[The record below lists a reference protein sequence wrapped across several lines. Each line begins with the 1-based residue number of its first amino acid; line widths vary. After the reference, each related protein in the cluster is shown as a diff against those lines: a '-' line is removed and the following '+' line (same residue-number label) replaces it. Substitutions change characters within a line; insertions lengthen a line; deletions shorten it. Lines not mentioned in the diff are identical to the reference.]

1 MRRYVLWGA
10 LALATFGCGD
20 DDGAGGD
27 GGTDAD
33 TDTDSDTDTDTD
45 TDSDSDTDTDTDT
58 DSDTEA
64 ATCDN
69 LADGWNY
76 GWDVGGEA
84 YDFILHLPEGVATD
98 GSGSWAV
105 VFNWHSLGTGADMFD
120 DFISTTYDNETM
132 PFIGVTPDSNGFT
145 IMTMD
150 MTWDV
155 FSVAEGGA
163 GNADVALFD
172 QLVACFETRY
182 GIDENHIHSMGFSL
196 GGIMTDLLAT
206 VRGDVLASVGTYSGA
221 YFSDDANVATL
232 GVISGMVSWPDPTHD
247 NMYGQLLCHGGTND
261 TFDLSVVT
269 VHFDTFGTN
278 DVPYLNTLGH
288 DVIHCVNPDA
298 TQHGDL
304 SGLPQP
310 GGFVEFFAAHGLGV
324 EASPWASGL
333 PSSGFSLCT
342 YEAKD

>member
-1 MRRYVLWGA
+1 MMRRYLLWGA
-10 LALATFGCGD
+10 LTLAAFGCGD

-27 GGTDAD
+27 GGTD
-33 TDTDSDTDTDTD
+33 SDTDTDTD
-45 TDSDSDTDTDTDT
+45 SDT

-76 GWDVGGEA
+76 GWDVGDEA
-84 YDFILHLPEGVATD
+84 YDFILHLPDGVVTD

-105 VFNWHSLGTGADMFD
+105 VFNWHSLGTGAGMFD
-120 DFISTTYDNETM
+120 DFISTIYDNETM
-132 PFIGVTPDSNGFT
+132 PFIGVTPDSNGYTF
-145 IMTMD
+145 MTQD

-155 FSVAEGGA
+155 FSVGEGA
-163 GNADVALFD
+163 TGNADVALFD
-172 QLVACFETRY
+172 QLIECFEARY
-182 GIDENHIHSMGFSL
+182 GIDEDHIHSMGFSL
-196 GGIMTDLLAT
+196 GGIMSDLLGT
-206 VRGDVLASVGTYSGA
+206 VRGDVLASIGTYSGG
-221 YFSDDANVATL
+221 YFSNAANDAVL
-232 GVISGMVSWPDPTHD
+232 GVAASMINWPNPTHE

-261 TFDLSVVT
+261 NFNLSVVT
-269 VHFDTFGTN
+269 IQFDQLGNN
-278 DVPYLNTLGH
+278 DVAYLNTLGH
-288 DVIHCVNPDA
+288 DVIHCVNPSA

-304 SGLPQP
+304 GGLPQP